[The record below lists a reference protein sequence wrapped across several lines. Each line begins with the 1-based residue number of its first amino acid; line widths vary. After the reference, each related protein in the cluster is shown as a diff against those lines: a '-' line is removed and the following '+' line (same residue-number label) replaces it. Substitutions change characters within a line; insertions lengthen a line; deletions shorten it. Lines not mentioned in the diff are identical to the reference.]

1 MTGTTGPVLDLEK
14 VLFLDRRNQKF
25 VDKSSP
31 VTGRV
36 REAQGQLW
44 ATAIGS
50 LIVCALL
57 LAVAT
62 ASQLRRSQLAR
73 NGKET
78 TAVVVA
84 KRVVPGS
91 NGETSCYVTYRF
103 PGPPI
108 YEREIKVSSRVCPTL
123 VPGHAT
129 AEVIYDPSHPSVSE
143 FKVSAEKPNYLVW
156 LAALGC
162 LLAFA
167 LTRVGISNLRRERR
181 LCAEGSVVC
190 GSIVSKE
197 HVPWG
202 RETFLQVRFRFQTPS
217 GSTIESEAKGPDW
230 RTNWTDWR
238 DYSMV
243 FHCPYDSVAVL
254 FLSDTDFA
262 LL

>member
-1 MTGTTGPVLDLEK
+1 MTGTTGPAFDIEK

-25 VDKSSP
+25 VEKSSP
-31 VTGRV
+31 VTARV

-44 ATAIGS
+44 AAAIGS
-50 LIVCALL
+50 LIVCGLL

-84 KRVVPGS
+84 KRLVPRS
-91 NGETSCYVTYRF
+91 NGGTSCYVTYRF

-108 YEREIKVSSRVCPTL
+108 YEREIEVSSRVCPTL
-123 VPGHAT
+123 APGHAT

-143 FKVSAEKPNYLVW
+143 FKVPAEKPNYLVW

-167 LTRVGISNLRRERR
+167 VIRAGVSKLRRERR

-190 GSIVSKE
+190 GSILSKE

-202 RETFLQVRFRFQTPS
+202 KETLLVIRYRFQAPS
-217 GSTIESEAKGPDW
+217 GHTIESEAKGPDW

-243 FHCPYDSVAVL
+243 FHCPYDSVTVL
-254 FLSDTDFA
+254 FLSEADFA